1 VKINKRKKK
10 LTFLFQKQDLG
21 YCCQPFPFFPL
32 SIELIQSLQL
42 VGWWEGSWIWLWDG
56 AKASPYIYIYMVG
69 SLGSLVLQEKEGLWW
84 SKYVFRFRFVQDVSR
99 VKTSQYVSETYKL
112 SGFFIELWLKRQSS
126 LLPRHPFSFC
136 TRRIGTKEDVSERYK
151 LRGNHNINPKSDMGR

>member
-1 VKINKRKKK
+1 MKINKRKKK

-56 AKASPYIYIYMVG
+56 AKASPYIYIYGGLSWKLGATRKGRAMV
-69 SLGSLVLQEKEGLWW
+69 VK
-84 SKYVFRFRFVQDVSR
+84 VRF
-99 VKTSQYVSETYKL
+99 
-112 SGFFIELWLKRQSS
+112 
-126 LLPRHPFSFC
+126 PFSFC
-136 TRRIGTKEDVSERYK
+136 TGRLKSQDVSIRLRNIQIEWFFHRTLTKTAIKSSTTSSVFVLYETNWNKRRRLRKIQIERQ
-151 LRGNHNINPKSDMGR
+151 S